1 MAKNI
6 MICFDGTSNHPRDA
20 KQEREWFG
28 LGDIEDNGITNI
40 LKLHVKFGGDLRNK
54 AKTDYQHSFYYSGVG
69 TYGNR
74 FQQIFNAGLAP
85 PNKDVR
91 KIVRKAGKDLRKN
104 YKPGDKIFIF
114 GFSRGA
120 AIARRFATV
129 IEKYINID
137 ESNSNP
143 IRFLGVFDTVAAMG
157 LPNLNDDSKPVS
169 DVVFENNTISKHIE
183 EALHLISV
191 DENRIAFQ
199 PTLMN
204 KDSRVTEIWFAG
216 AHSDVGGGFW
226 YDGLSDVALDFII
239 NEFSQRQ
246 LGVHVI
252 DDDEV
257 DYDHL
262 KSRNGDYQIDY
273 EDVFV
278 KPNHKGKAHPKDRW
292 FPIARATLGI
302 RDIRVNEGNDQTASD
317 KPLLHCSVVDR
328 IVDVM
333 GYRPKALKGLAY
345 GVLQENGETIFY
357 KGLREHIK
365 PNR

>member
-40 LKLHVKFGGDLRNK
+40 LKLHVKFGGDLRNR
-54 AKTDYQHSFYYSGVG
+54 AKTGGQHSFYYSGVG

-74 FQQIFNAGLAP
+74 FQQIFNAGIAP
-85 PNKDVR
+85 ANKDVG
-91 KIVRKAGKDLRKN
+91 KIIKKAGKDLRKN
-104 YKPGDKIFIF
+104 YKAGDKIFIF

-129 IEKYINID
+129 IDDYIKID
-137 ESNSNP
+137 EERYPQP

-157 LPNLNDDSKPVS
+157 LPNLDDDNKPVS
-169 DVVFENNTISKHIE
+169 DVVFENNTISKYIE

-204 KDSRVTEIWFAG
+204 KDPRVTEIWFPG

-226 YDGLSDVALDFII
+226 YDGLSDVALEFII
-239 NEFSQRQ
+239 KEFSRRD
-246 LGVHVI
+246 LATHVI

-257 DYDHL
+257 NYGRL
-262 KSRNGDYQIDY
+262 KAPNGDYQIDY

-292 FPIARATLGI
+292 LPIARATLGT
-302 RDIRVNEGNDQTASD
+302 RDIRVNENNDQSSND
-317 KPLLHCSVVDR
+317 RPLLHHSVVDR

-333 GYRPKALKGLAY
+333 GYRPKALKGVKY
-345 GVLQENGETIFY
+345 KVLQADGGTKSYE
-357 KGLREHIK
+357 GLREHIK
-365 PNR
+365 P